1 MGAIYGASLLDKL
14 GRRKMLLGG
23 LAGGLFAYCLLRA
36 FTAES
41 EDHPDLGYGV
51 IVAIYIFGIF
61 FTLYSVECL
70 ENRTRAKGSGANFLF
85 LNIAMVVYTYGIAV
99 GIEAI
104 GWKLYLG
111 NIGWIGVE
119 MVVIFFYFVET
130 VGKTLEEM
138 TEIFEAKNPVK
149 KSLEKTKVTV
159 DESGRVMS
167 VIGEHSA

>member
-1 MGAIYGASLLDKL
+1 
-14 GRRKMLLGG
+14 
-23 LAGGLFAYCLLRA
+23 
-36 FTAES
+36 
-41 EDHPDLGYGV
+41 
-51 IVAIYIFGIF
+51 
-61 FTLYSVECL
+61 
-70 ENRTRAKGSGANFLF
+70 
-85 LNIAMVVYTYGIAV
+85 
-99 GIEAI
+99 
-104 GWKLYLG
+104 
-111 NIGWIGVE
+111 